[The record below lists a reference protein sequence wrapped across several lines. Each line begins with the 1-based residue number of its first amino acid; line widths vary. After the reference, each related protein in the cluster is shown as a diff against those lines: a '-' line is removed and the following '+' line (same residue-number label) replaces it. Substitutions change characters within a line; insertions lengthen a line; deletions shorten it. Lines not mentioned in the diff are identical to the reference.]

1 MTTPYIPLPA
11 PGLSRRLASLALVA
25 ALAAPGAAIAQSA
38 APDAAAASTAP
49 ASAAPVA
56 PGEILLDVT
65 RFEVVGANPL
75 SDSETAAALAPY
87 LGTHRSLGTLE
98 AGVAALEARLREGGY
113 SFHRVII
120 PAQKPVDGVVK
131 LEVLQFPLEA
141 VEVTGNQHFSADNIR
156 RSLPGLVTG
165 SSPDVRAVSR
175 DLGLANEHPA
185 KRVSIVLKESTKA
198 DALDAEIRVRDTA
211 PELFFASLTGN
222 TRDAYNDINQATGYT
237 RLTLGYQNSN
247 LFDLDHALTLSYT
260 TSPDHLDSVKQY
272 GAFSWIPLYGY
283 ATSLNLYYTRSD
295 VRTGAI
301 GLTGASSFNVTGK
314 GEFMGAR
321 LTYSLP
327 RFGQI
332 TQNVSLALDD
342 RYFDN
347 NSALTGGPAFGTP
360 IRTRPL
366 SLRYGAR
373 YEQAWGGVA
382 ARVEQATNLSGGSY
396 NNDETYSAQG
406 LDQSWNAV
414 RYGLD
419 ASYALG
425 AWGLTAR
432 LQGQYSND
440 LLYSG
445 EQFGLGGVAS
455 VRGLRDREI
464 SGNRGYT
471 MTLEAQGPQ
480 LAESLRPVLFFDAG
494 SVRGLS
500 PGLVGNGDNASSIG
514 VGARWNWERQLDVS
528 ADLAYVLNGIASQP
542 GGVTGTSAGDTKL
555 NFSLFYRF

>member
-1 MTTPYIPLPA
+1 MTKPHITSPA
-11 PGLSRRLASLALVA
+11 PRLARRFASLALGA
-25 ALAAPGAAIAQSA
+25 ALAAAGAANAQSA

-49 ASAAPVA
+49 ASAAPAA

-87 LGTHRSLGTLE
+87 LGPHRSLGTLE
-98 AGVAALEARLREGGY
+98 AGAGALEARLREGGY

-131 LEVLQFPLEA
+131 LEILQFPLVA
-141 VEVTGNQHFSADNIR
+141 VDVTGNQHFSADNIR

-185 KRVSIVLKESTKA
+185 KRVSIVLKKSTKA

-211 PELFFASLTGN
+211 PALFFTSLTGN
-222 TRDAYNDINQATGYT
+222 TRDAYNDLNQTTGYT
-237 RLTLGYQNSN
+237 RLTIGYQNSN
-247 LFDLDHALTLSYT
+247 LFDLDHALTVSYT

-272 GAFSWIPLYGY
+272 GAFYWIPLYGY
-283 ATSLNLYYTRSD
+283 ATSLNLYYTRSE
-295 VRTGAI
+295 VSTGAI
-301 GLTGASSFNVTGK
+301 GLSGASAFNVTGK

-327 RFGQI
+327 RIGEV

-347 NSALTGGPAFGTP
+347 TSALTGGAAFGTP

-366 SLRYGAR
+366 SLRYAAR
-373 YEQAWGGVA
+373 YEQAWGGVG
-382 ARVEQATNLSGGSY
+382 ARVEQVTNLSGGSY

-406 LDQSWNAV
+406 LDHSWKAV

-419 ASYALG
+419 ASYALD
-425 AWGLTAR
+425 AWGLSAR
-432 LQGQYSND
+432 VQGQYSND
-440 LLYSG
+440 ALYSG

-471 MTLEAQGPQ
+471 VTLEALGPQ

-494 SVRGLS
+494 SVRGLA
-500 PGLVGNGDNASSIG
+500 PGLGSGDNASSIG
-514 VGARWNWERQLDVS
+514 VGARWNWDRRLDVS
-528 ADLAYVLNGIASQP
+528 ADLAYVLNGIESQP
-542 GGVTGTSAGDTKL
+542 GGITGTSAGDTKL

>member
-1 MTTPYIPLPA
+1 MTKPRISSSS
-11 PGLSRRLASLALVA
+11 PGLSRRLAGLALAA

-38 APDAAAASTAP
+38 APDAAAASAAP
-49 ASAAPVA
+49 AA
-56 PGEILLDVT
+56 PGDILLDVK
-65 RFEVVGANPL
+65 RFEIAGANPL
-75 SDSETAAALAPY
+75 SDAETAAALAPY

-98 AGVAALEARLREGGY
+98 AGAAALEARLREGGY

-120 PAQKPVDGVVK
+120 PAQKPTDGVVK
-131 LEVLQFPLEA
+131 LEILQFPLAA
-141 VEVTGNQHFSADNIR
+141 VEVTGNQHFSADNIQ

-222 TRDAYNDINQATGYT
+222 TRDAYNDLNQTTGYT
-237 RLTLGYQNSN
+237 RLTVGYQNSN

-272 GAFSWIPLYGY
+272 GAFYWIPLYGY

-301 GLTGASSFNVTGK
+301 GLNGASSFNVTGR

-347 NSALTGGPAFGTP
+347 NSTLTTEALFGIPIPSSP

-366 SLRYGAR
+366 SLRYAAR

-382 ARVEQATNLSGGSY
+382 ARVEQVTNLSGGSY
-396 NNDETYSAQG
+396 NNDETYQD

-419 ASYALG
+419 ASYTLG
-425 AWGLTAR
+425 AWGLSAR
-432 LQGQYSND
+432 LHGQYSND

-455 VRGLRDREI
+455 VRGLR
-464 SGNRGYT
+464 
-471 MTLEAQGPQ
+471 
-480 LAESLRPVLFFDAG
+480 
-494 SVRGLS
+494 
-500 PGLVGNGDNASSIG
+500 
-514 VGARWNWERQLDVS
+514 ERAAPRS
-528 ADLAYVLNGIASQP
+528 
-542 GGVTGTSAGDTKL
+542 
-555 NFSLFYRF
+555 